1 MEHIDGTI
9 KAASAVLD
17 DVTNGKPV
25 ALAGVVVVLWTAL
38 MLGIVLST
46 HKSERWQWAVLL
58 VLAVVWL
65 AVGHLEGT

>member
-1 MEHIDGTI
+1 VEYFDGTI

-17 DVTNGKPV
+17 DVTNGEPV

-38 MLGIVLST
+38 MLGSLLWT

-58 VLAVVWL
+58 VLAVVWFS
-65 AVGHLEGT
+65 VGHL

>member
-38 MLGIVLST
+38 IRSMLLAPLGGST
-46 HKSERWQWAVLL
+46 N
-58 VLAVVWL
+58 
-65 AVGHLEGT
+65 

>member
-1 MEHIDGTI
+1 VEYLDGTI

-17 DVTNGKPV
+17 DVTNGEPV

-38 MLGIVLST
+38 MLGILLWT

-58 VLAVVWL
+58 VLAVVWFS
-65 AVGHLEGT
+65 VGHL